1 MKNLFL
7 LFLASLGLRLGFALL
22 FQYDG
27 LYGQDPFAY
36 YDYTIALRQA
46 LAAGEP
52 PPSFF
57 WPIGYPLLAVTA
69 SLITGLRPLAGQI
82 ISILAGSLVAPL
94 VYLIVLEIEPTAR
107 QAGITAALLIGTAA
121 QMMLS
126 SLSYMADA
134 AGLAWVTLSILAML
148 RYVRTLRPSWLAFS
162 AFTLGWAVL
171 TRWAFALVVFP
182 AGLAAFLAW
191 HQAKVPW
198 PRRLQMVGL
207 AVLVGGIV
215 LGSQFLPSI
224 GQDELAHTGD
234 LQVVGWNPANA
245 FKSTITNSDGTF
257 NYGLPV
263 GLFYA
268 LPALHPAFIF
278 PLLFPFLLLGLWSL
292 RKRPHPQTALL
303 LGWPLLMYIFL
314 AGIAW
319 QNTRF
324 SLAYFPPLTI
334 LTALGIHTLWN
345 TDPNQFLSKLN
356 NKLPNYPIT
365 QSKFKIH
372 YSKFIIHYFPLLLSL
387 YLILA
392 LLGSLAWA
400 GRVIRNFTAV
410 NNAHIAAVR
419 WVEESVP
426 PDATVITFGVTLTM
440 QHRTGLDVSEIYH
453 LNPASLDELVETR
466 PSLYLF
472 LDLENI
478 NGQWQ
483 ELSPQQNYLWL
494 QDNHR
499 LTEVDHYP
507 PFTLFQVS
515 AVP

>member
-1 MKNLFL
+1 
-7 LFLASLGLRLGFALL
+7 
-22 FQYDG
+22 
-27 LYGQDPFAY
+27 
-36 YDYTIALRQA
+36 
-46 LAAGEP
+46 
-52 PPSFF
+52 
-57 WPIGYPLLAVTA
+57 
-69 SLITGLRPLAGQI
+69 
-82 ISILAGSLVAPL
+82 
-94 VYLIVLEIEPTAR
+94 
-107 QAGITAALLIGTAA
+107 
-121 QMMLS
+121 MMLS

-134 AGLAWVTLSILAML
+134 AGLAWVTLSVLAML

-182 AGLAAFLAW
+182 AGFAAFLAW

-198 PRRLQMVGL
+198 PRRLQMAGL

-224 GQDELAHTGD
+224 GQEELAHTGD

-257 NYGLPV
+257 NYELPV

-268 LPALHPAFIF
+268 LPAIHPAFIF

-292 RKRPHPQTALL
+292 RKRPPAQTALL
-303 LGWPLLMYIFL
+303 LGWPLIMYLFL
-314 AGIAW
+314 SGIAW

-324 SLAYFPPLTI
+324 SLAFFPPLTI
-334 LTALGIHTLWN
+334 LSALGIHTLWN
-345 TDPNQFLSKLN
+345 TDPNQFLSKL
-356 NKLPNYPIT
+356 KLPNYQSTNQPINQSTNYPIT
-365 QSKFKIH
+365 NYQLPFKR
-372 YSKFIIHYFPLLLSL
+372 FLTL
-387 YLILA
+387 YLALA

-400 GRVIRNFTAV
+400 GRDLRNFTAV
-410 NNAHIAAVR
+410 NNAQIAAAH

-440 QHRTGLDVSEIYH
+440 QHRTALDVSEIYH

-472 LDLENI
+472 LDLDNI
-478 NGQWQ
+478 NSQWQ
-483 ELSPQQNYLWL
+483 DLSPQQNYRWL
-494 QDNHR
+494 QDNHH
-499 LTEVDHYP
+499 LTEVDHFP
-507 PFTLFQVS
+507 PYTLFQVS